1 MDVVAEAT
9 RAILPTVMAVDTAV
23 ATVVMDTVTAAM
35 EWAPTATAVDTAT
48 DMVAVTEDTAVA
60 TVDTATDMVAVTVAM
75 VDTDFAR
82 LAAVATGAVGTVADA
97 DDGSGLSHSA

>member
-1 MDVVAEAT
+1 MAEAT

-48 DMVAVTEDTAVA
+48 DMVAVT
-60 TVDTATDMVAVTVAM
+60 VAM